1 MTAERAALIMGGIGA
16 VAVLIDSSETLW
28 SRTSLSST
36 GIFAPRVVRNGRS
49 LTAAMAR
56 SRAFSWVFDYPS
68 VLVLPVLQLVAAL
81 VVLVAAFSDLGGQQ
95 RTVIGVASGAIVLA
109 RLLFYGRNALGLD
122 GSDQMLLIVFASV
135 CVASLSADAAPVAM
149 CFAAAQVVLC
159 YAASGIAKAISPAW
173 RGGTALVGITGT
185 LSYGNVHVSR
195 FLTAHRSLAWTSC
208 WVVILWESSACL
220 WLLGGHDGAIAFAA
234 IAVSFHVGV
243 ALVMGLNIFF
253 WSFSAALPS
262 VVFLV
267 DYMHGSALLPFLR

>member
-81 VVLVAAFSDLGGQQ
+81 VVLVAVFSDLGGQQ

-109 RLLFYGRNALGLD
+109 RVLFYGRNALGLD

-135 CVASLSADAAPVAM
+135 CVASLSADAAPVAL

-159 YAASGIAKAISPAW
+159 YTASGIAKAISPAW

-185 LSYGNVHVSR
+185 LSYGNAGVSR
-195 FLTAHRSLAWTSC
+195 LLTAHRSLAWASC
-208 WVVILWESSACL
+208 WGVILWESSACL